1 MYKRIQIPDEETDNY
16 QTWIEVCI
24 EVAEATDMVEGVV
37 IGPSKVRFLFDREA
51 RVTPVL
57 LRRNIQLQF
66 DRSDLTDTSLGDED
80 KDYTGPERSDYQLE
94 YHENTHEFITDNT
107 I

>member
-1 MYKRIQIPDEETDNY
+1 MYKRIRIPDDETQHY
-16 QTWIEVCI
+16 KTWIKVCI

-37 IGPSKVRFLFDREA
+37 VDSDNVRFLFDLEA

-66 DRSDLTDTSLGDED
+66 DRSDLTDEGLGDED